1 MVAEIDPTG
10 RRQRNVSPARKQ
22 LVLESAKIAAE
33 NGRARLL
40 KNAQEQIK

>member
-1 MVAEIDPTG
+1 MADEIKPTG
-10 RRQRNVSPARKQ
+10 RRQREVSPAHKQ

-40 KNAQEQIK
+40 KNVKEQTK